1 VSVRKIYNQ
10 EAQHDSGMIL
20 RSIDHE
26 TMQVEHQG
34 HTLTLDVD
42 RGLKGELFYLPAA
55 LHWDDGAPIPSE
67 IAELIKP
74 AITEIENFW
83 NRTLEFRTLGV

>member
-20 RSIDHE
+20 RSIDRE
-26 TMQVEHQG
+26 TMQVEYQG
-34 HTLTLDVD
+34 QTLTLGVD
-42 RGLKGELFYLPAA
+42 RGLRGELFYLPAT
-55 LHWDDGAPIPSE
+55 LRWDDGTPIPPE
-67 IAELIKP
+67 TAELIKP

-83 NRTLEFRTLGV
+83 NRTPEFRILGA